1 MAILITIIG
10 FGIMVLLHELGHF
23 LVAKKF
29 GVLVHEF
36 SIGMGPKIYSFGK
49 GETMYSL
56 RALPIGGFVRLEG
69 EGETEE
75 TDNLRS
81 FANLAPIKRI
91 AILIAGAAM
100 NILLGWLI
108 FTIININFGVST
120 GTITQ
125 IADEYKQQ
133 TVLQAGDTILK
144 MDNKTIHNF
153 DDVAAFMRDA
163 DGSDIDIVVKRN
175 GEKKSVTV
183 TPFNVGESYKLG
195 AVFSLEKTG
204 ILKSAEYAVYDSINI
219 ANAVIDAVVDLVRG
233 KQSLDT
239 LSGPVEI
246 VSVVG
251 DVTKNHNQY
260 TFINILILFAM
271 ITVNLGI
278 FNLLPFP
285 ALDGGSI
292 VFALYELITRKK
304 VKQEIVG
311 YVSFIGFALLMLLAV
326 YVTIGDIKSLIK

>member
-49 GETMYSL
+49 GETTYSL
-56 RALPIGGFVRLEG
+56 RVLPIGGFVRLEG

-75 TDNLRS
+75 TDNPRS

-91 AILIAGAAM
+91 AILIAGATM

-108 FTIININFGVST
+108 FTIINLNFGVST

-163 DGSDIDIVVKRN
+163 DGSDIDIVVKRD

-183 TPFNVGESYKLG
+183 TPFNVDESYKLG

-204 ILKSAEYAVYDSINI
+204 ILKSAEYAIYDSINI
-219 ANAVIDAVVDLVRG
+219 AGAVIDAVFDLLRG

-260 TFINILILFAM
+260 TIINILILFAM

-326 YVTIGDIKSLIK
+326 YVTIGDIKGLIK

>member
-49 GETMYSL
+49 GETTYSL
-56 RALPIGGFVRLEG
+56 RVLPIGGFVRLEG

-75 TDNLRS
+75 TDNPRS

-91 AILIAGAAM
+91 AILIAGATM
-100 NILLGWLI
+100 NVLLGWLI
-108 FTIININFGVST
+108 FTIINLNFGVST

-153 DDVAAFMRDA
+153 DDIAAFMRDA
-163 DGSDIDIVVKRN
+163 DGSDIDIVVKRD
-175 GEKKSVTV
+175 GKKKSVTV
-183 TPFNVGESYKLG
+183 TPFNVDESYKLG

-204 ILKSAEYAVYDSINI
+204 ILKSAKFAIYDSINI
-219 ANAVIDAVVDLVRG
+219 AGAVIDAVFDLLRG

-260 TFINILILFAM
+260 TIINILILFAM

-326 YVTIGDIKSLIK
+326 YVTIGDIKGLIK